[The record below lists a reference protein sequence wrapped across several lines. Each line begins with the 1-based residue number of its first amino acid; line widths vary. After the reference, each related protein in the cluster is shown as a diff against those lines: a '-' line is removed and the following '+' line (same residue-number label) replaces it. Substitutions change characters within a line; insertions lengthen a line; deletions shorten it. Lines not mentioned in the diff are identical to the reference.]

1 MYISC
6 YDENETNFEHNGEFK
21 VFVDE
26 NENNIFRQ
34 LNGQFYATFKVSLTD
49 RHIHKLLPLMYVK
62 IPTPSKK
69 NKYQLFKIFDLSDDD
84 TGITFTAYQCVW
96 GELSNGF
103 IPHLNSVAKTRLE
116 AAQYILDKA
125 QDTKPHRCTVV
136 DLEPSEER
144 KYLQIVR

>member
-49 RHIHKLLPLMYVK
+49 RHIHKLLK
-62 IPTPSKK
+62 
-69 NKYQLFKIFDLSDDD
+69 
-84 TGITFTAYQCVW
+84 
-96 GELSNGF
+96 
-103 IPHLNSVAKTRLE
+103 
-116 AAQYILDKA
+116 
-125 QDTKPHRCTVV
+125 
-136 DLEPSEER
+136 
-144 KYLQIVR
+144 